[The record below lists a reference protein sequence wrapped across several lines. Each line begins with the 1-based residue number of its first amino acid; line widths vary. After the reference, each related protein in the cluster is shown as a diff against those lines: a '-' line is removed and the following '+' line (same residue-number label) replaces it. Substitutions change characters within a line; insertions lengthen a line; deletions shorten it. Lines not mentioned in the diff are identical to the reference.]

1 MHVLKALEKRKQV
14 VVLSTLLLLV
24 TAFGIYQYKKASELK
39 YLREIEYNRV
49 FSELTEYVDD
59 LEISLLKG
67 QIATSP
73 QEMARLS
80 SELYRQA
87 SGAKANLALLP
98 MGEKQLEKTSEFLSQ
113 VGEYANS
120 ISFKML
126 RGEKMSEKEAQTIKE
141 LTNYA
146 TQLKNGFDKT
156 LEGIND
162 GRISFEEEKR
172 RIIKSAN
179 GTSSVM
185 ASELANME
193 EEFHN
198 YPSLIYDGPFS
209 QHLTLK
215 EAIFTQGKPE
225 ITKNQAIKK
234 ARRFLGE
241 GELSASEIGG
251 SLPSISV
258 TGASATVEYTV
269 DGGIL
274 LLLMKDRQPKEA
286 TLTLEDAKRKAEKF
300 LIENGFESMKE
311 SYYDNR
317 EGSVIINYA
326 YEQNGYTVFP
336 DLVKVKVA
344 LDNGEIIGF
353 ESRGYIMNHI
363 YRNIPEPLI
372 TKEKALENIN
382 PGLKAEYASM
392 AIIPLES
399 GSEACCYVIR
409 GKVSGKNFLVFV
421 NTQTGFVEDMQILI
435 ETPGGILAV

>member
-1 MHVLKALEKRKQV
+1 MRRETGNKKQIVLLS
-14 VVLSTLLLLV
+14 VLLCIV
-24 TAFGIYQYKKASELK
+24 TVFGIFQYKEASELR

-67 QIATSP
+67 QIVTSP
-73 QEMARLS
+73 QQIAKLS

-98 MGEKQLEKTSEFLSQ
+98 MGGNQLEKTNEFLSQ

-126 RGEKMSEKEAQTIKE
+126 RGEKMSEEEVQTLKN
-141 LTNYA
+141 LANYA
-146 TQLKNGFDKT
+146 ASLRNGFDRT
-156 LEGIND
+156 LLGIND
-162 GRISFEEEKR
+162 GRISFEEEKNR
-172 RIIKSAN
+172 LVSAIN
-179 GTSSVM
+179 GSETVM
-185 ASELANME
+185 TNELMAME

-215 EAIFTQGKPE
+215 ESVFTEGKPE
-225 ITKNQAIKK
+225 ITQKQAISL
-234 ARRFLGE
+234 ARKF
-241 GELSASEIGG
+241 IGNG
-251 SLPSISV
+251 KCETTQVGGKLPAISV
-258 TGASATVEYTV
+258 KSENVTLEYTKN
-269 DGGIL
+269 GGIL
-274 LLLMKDRQPKEA
+274 LLLMKDRQPDEEKLGIDEA
-286 TLTLEDAKRKAEKF
+286 KKKAEAF
-300 LIENGFESMKE
+300 LRENGFDSMKE

-317 EGSVIINYA
+317 EGSIIINYA

-344 LDNGEIIGF
+344 LDNGEILGF

-363 YRNIPEPLI
+363 YRNIPDPKI
-372 TKEKALENIN
+372 TEKDALKNIN
-382 PGLKAEYASM
+382 PALKAERISM
-392 AIIPLES
+392 AVIPLES
-399 GSEACCYVIR
+399 GGEACCYVIR
-409 GKVSGKNFLVFV
+409 GKVSEKNFLVFV
-421 NTQTGFVEDMQILI
+421 NTQTGYVEDMQILI